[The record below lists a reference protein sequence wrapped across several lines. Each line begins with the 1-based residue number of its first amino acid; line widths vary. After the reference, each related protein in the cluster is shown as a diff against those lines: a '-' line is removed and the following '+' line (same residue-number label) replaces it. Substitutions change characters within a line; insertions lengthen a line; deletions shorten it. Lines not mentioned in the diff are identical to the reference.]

1 MHLIE
6 CNGLTKTYGKTAAL
20 QDVNLEI
27 PAGGGIVGLLGPNG
41 SGKTT
46 FIKCIRFLYKSKS
59 CIESVIS
66 IIFSLVVFILLTPS
80 THRTCSF
87 GGII

>member
-46 FIKCIRFLYKSKS
+46 LIK
-59 CIESVIS
+59 
-66 IIFSLVVFILLTPS
+66 ILTGLLQPTEGQARVCGREIGVETKAMVS
-80 THRTCSF
+80 YLSDF
-87 GGII
+87 